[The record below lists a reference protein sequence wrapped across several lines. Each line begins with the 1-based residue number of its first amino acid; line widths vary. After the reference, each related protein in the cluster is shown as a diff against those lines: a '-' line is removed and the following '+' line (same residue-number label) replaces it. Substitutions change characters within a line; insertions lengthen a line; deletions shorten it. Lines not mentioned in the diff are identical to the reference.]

1 MNLFVIAVLVLIF
14 IFLGSAVIGLLKGG
28 KAGSDRM
35 FKALRMRIILSVL
48 LFAFLLLAGALGWIE
63 PNGKPTSTI
72 VKPTEPRLEAN
83 PRACP
88 KIRTKLHAVLATSW
102 NPKQ

>member
-14 IFLGSAVIGLLKGG
+14 LFLGSAVIGLLRGG

-63 PNGKPTSTI
+63 PTGFNLLPT
-72 VKPTEPRLEAN
+72 
-83 PRACP
+83 
-88 KIRTKLHAVLATSW
+88 
-102 NPKQ
+102 Q